1 MLSVP
6 AEPTKN
12 YMIEYIKGELTEL
25 TPALATVEAAGV
37 GYAVNISLNTYS
49 AIQGK
54 KEVKLYIYEA
64 IREDAHLLYGFFQKK
79 EREMFL
85 LLITV
90 SGVGAN
96 TARMML
102 SSMSVGELCN
112 AISTDNARLIQSIK
126 GIGKMTAQRIIVDL
140 RDKIVALGITEEI
153 PAGGTMTAPVNNE
166 VKDEA
171 VSALT
176 MLGFSPAPTQKV
188 VVAILKE
195 QPDLPVEQVVKL
207 ALKQIK

>member
-1 MLSVP
+1 
-6 AEPTKN
+6 
-12 YMIEYIKGELTEL
+12 MIEYIKGELTDL
-25 TPALATVEAAGV
+25 TPAMATVEAAGV
-37 GYAVNISLNTYS
+37 GYGLNISLNTFS

-54 KEVKLYIYEA
+54 KEVKLYVYEA
-64 IREDAHLLYGFFQKK
+64 IREDAYQLYGFINKK

-90 SGVGAN
+90 NGVGAN

-102 SSMSVGELCN
+102 SGMSVAELCN
-112 AISTDNARLIQSIK
+112 AISTGNARLIQSIK

-153 PAGGTMTAPVNNE
+153 PAGGQVQAPVNNQ

-171 VSALT
+171 VAALT
-176 MLGFSPAPTQKV
+176 MLGFAPAPSQKV
-188 VVAILKE
+188 VVQILQE
-195 QPDLPVEQVVKL
+195 QPHAPVETVVKL